1 MNLPKIHSI
10 SKKILVALL
19 GAFLSIFLLFHAS
32 ANLCI
37 LRNDGG
43 AWYNAFCDFMGTNY
57 IIKVFE
63 IILLGAFLLHIALT
77 LWLAIT
83 NKMAR
88 PKGYHKAQ
96 RSKTHTGS
104 KLQVWTGIL
113 LLACLLLHFTDFLFV
128 KYGLTKGLY
137 MVKTDS
143 LILDKNWEEKLSQL
157 NPKTIDKYMWYFEV
171 TTPDENGMVC
181 DINIPQAVHKEMNSD
196 PELKKALHALWSLK
210 NIPTSQDGKWAYIQ
224 NESQRNEIQ
233 TLYPKADF
241 SPDFY
246 HQALAK
252 FQIPHIA
259 ISYLIFFVIVWFHL
273 RHGFAAMFQTLGLY
287 NYKYGKAIE
296 IIGII
301 YATVIC
307 LMFASVVIGVYLI

>member
-57 IIKVFE
+57 VVKVFE

-83 NKMAR
+83 NKIAR
-88 PKGYHKAQ
+88 PIGYHKPQ

-113 LLACLLLHFTDFLFV
+113 ILAGLLLHFTDFYFV
-128 KYGLTKGLY
+128 KIGLVDG
-137 MVKTDS
+137 
-143 LILDKNWEEKLSQL
+143 NL
-157 NPKTIDKYMWYFEV
+157 NFYE
-171 TTPDENGMVC
+171 
-181 DINIPQAVHKEMNSD
+181 QARE
-196 PELKKALHALWSLK
+196 
-210 NIPTSQDGKWAYIQ
+210 
-224 NESQRNEIQ
+224 
-233 TLYPKADF
+233 
-241 SPDFY
+241 
-246 HQALAK
+246 K
-252 FQIPHIA
+252 FQVPHIA
-259 ISYLIFFVIVWFHL
+259 IAYLIFFVVVWFHM

-301 YATVIC
+301 YATVVC
-307 LMFASVVIGVYLI
+307 LMFAVVVIVTFFQAA

>member
-32 ANLCI
+32 ANLCL
-37 LRNDGG
+37 LRHDGG
-43 AWYNAFCDFMGTNY
+43 AWYNAFCDFMKGNY
-57 IIKVFE
+57 VIKVLE
-63 IILLGAFLLHIALT
+63 IGLLASLLLHIVLA

-88 PKGYHKAQ
+88 PKGYHKPQ

-113 LLACLLLHFTDFLFV
+113 LLAGLIAHFMDFYFV
-128 KYGLTKGLY
+128 KLGWVDG
-137 MVKTDS
+137 
-143 LILDKNWEEKLSQL
+143 NL
-157 NPKTIDKYMWYFEV
+157 NFYE
-171 TTPDENGMVC
+171 
-181 DINIPQAVHKEMNSD
+181 QAHE
-196 PELKKALHALWSLK
+196 
-210 NIPTSQDGKWAYIQ
+210 
-224 NESQRNEIQ
+224 
-233 TLYPKADF
+233 
-241 SPDFY
+241 
-246 HQALAK
+246 K

-259 ISYLIFFVIVWFHL
+259 ISYLIFFVVVWFHM
-273 RHGFAAMFQTLGLY
+273 RHGFAAIFQTFGLY

-296 IIGII
+296 VIGII

-307 LMFASVVIGVYLI
+307 LMFTAVVLGIYFGL

>member
-1 MNLPKIHSI
+1 MYLCPQIFFGMNLPKIHSI

-57 IIKVFE
+57 IIKAFE
-63 IILLGAFLLHIALT
+63 IILLGTFLLHIALT
-77 LWLAIT
+77 IWLSIT
-83 NKMAR
+83 NWMAR

-96 RSKTHTGS
+96 RSATHTGS

-113 LLACLLLHFTDFLFV
+113 IIACLLLHFMDFYFV
-128 KYGLTKGLY
+128 KLGLVDG
-137 MVKTDS
+137 
-143 LILDKNWEEKLSQL
+143 NL
-157 NPKTIDKYMWYFEV
+157 NFYQ
-171 TTPDENGMVC
+171 
-181 DINIPQAVHKEMNSD
+181 QA
-196 PELKKALHALWSLK
+196 
-210 NIPTSQDGKWAYIQ
+210 
-224 NESQRNEIQ
+224 
-233 TLYPKADF
+233 
-241 SPDFY
+241 
-246 HQALAK
+246 HQK
-252 FQIPHIA
+252 FQIPYIVVC
-259 ISYLIFFVIVWFHL
+259 YLVFFVIVWFHL
-273 RHGFAAMFQTLGLY
+273 RHGFAAIFQTLGLY

-307 LMFASVVIGVYLI
+307 LMFAAVVVVTFLQAA

>member
-57 IIKVFE
+57 VVKAFE
-63 IILLGAFLLHIALT
+63 IILLGALLFHIVLA

-88 PKGYHKAQ
+88 PKGYKKPQ
-96 RSKTHTGS
+96 RSKTHSGS

-113 LLACLLLHFTDFLFV
+113 LLACLLLHFMDFFFV
-128 KYGLTKGLY
+128 KLGW
-137 MVKTDS
+137 V
-143 LILDKNWEEKLSQL
+143 
-157 NPKTIDKYMWYFEV
+157 
-171 TTPDENGMVC
+171 
-181 DINIPQAVHKEMNSD
+181 
-196 PELKKALHALWSLK
+196 
-210 NIPTSQDGKWAYIQ
+210 DG
-224 NESQRNEIQ
+224 N
-233 TLYPKADF
+233 L
-241 SPDFY
+241 DFY
-246 HQALAK
+246 QQARAK

-259 ISYLIFFVIVWFHL
+259 IAYLVFFVVVWFHM

-301 YATVIC
+301 YATVVC
-307 LMFASVVIGVYLI
+307 LMFATVVIVTFLQAA